1 MASSF
6 LFSDQPCRKEVG
18 EEGDQENNDEDE
30 KNPYFLKAI
39 PKQLASSFISI
50 SSNILP
56 SFKWGRSFYQ
66 KISRVKRNYSHS
78 VGAGETI
85 MILH

>member
-1 MASSF
+1 MKPSSF

-18 EEGDQENNDEDE
+18 EEGDQENDDEDE

-56 SFKWGRSFYQ
+56 SLGSFFLPNLSS
-66 KISRVKRNYSHS
+66 KNK
-78 VGAGETI
+78 
-85 MILH
+85 L